1 VGSNSEGLGFPQ
13 FLGHERGNLA
23 RFRVAM
29 GRQFGVEQAGV
40 QAHFKATSVRGDE
53 ADAGNLELV
62 LAKQFGRQTDSAF
75 GVVSNRTID
84 NLDFMH
90 VVLLYPPDLRA
101 SISRGRER
109 LSSTGDL

>member
-13 FLGHERGNLA
+13 FLGHERGDLA

-40 QAHFKATSVRGDE
+40 QAHLKATSVRGDQ

-62 LAKQFGRQTDSAF
+62 LAQQFGRQTDSPI

-90 VVLLYPPDLRA
+90 LVLLFPPDLRA

-109 LSSTGDL
+109 LACPGGL

>member
-1 VGSNSEGLGFPQ
+1 MRRQLGI
-13 FLGHERGNLA
+13 
-23 RFRVAM
+23 
-29 GRQFGVEQAGV
+29 EQAGV
-40 QAHFKATSVRGDE
+40 QAHLKAASVRGDQ

-62 LAKQFGRQTDSAF
+62 LAKQFGCQTDSAF

-84 NLDFMH
+84 NLDLMH

-109 LSSTGDL
+109 LSTGGL